1 MPIVNNSLM
10 SIKKFNLVLLLS
22 LFTCCLVGQS
32 SSNKSQN
39 REDYYGHKLN
49 FGFFLGINKTNFS
62 ITTVNNWSAI
72 AGDSLKTIL
81 SSPSTGFNL
90 GIVSEMRLH
99 QYATLR
105 FLPDIAFGQ
114 RNLEYHFAGVDTF
127 DIIKKVES
135 TFLNFPLNFKIRSK
149 RFGNFAAYML
159 GGGKYTLD
167 LASQKDV
174 NNGGIPLALQV
185 VKLAKNDWSIEA
197 GAGVDFFLPYFKF
210 GIELKTSMG
219 IKNMLIRDPNPSVLS
234 STIDNLRSKVFL
246 ISFTFEG

>member
-1 MPIVNNSLM
+1 MVPNR
-10 SIKKFNLVLLLS
+10 FC
-22 LFTCCLVGQS
+22 LFLFATLFASGLFAQGG
-32 SSNKSQN
+32 SQKPEN
-39 REDYYGHKLN
+39 RANYYGQKVN
-49 FGFFLGINKTNFS
+49 FGFYLGINRTNFD
-62 ITTVNNWSAI
+62 ITPVNNWQSI

-90 GIVSEMRLH
+90 GIVSELRIH
-99 QYATLR
+99 EYVTLR

-114 RNLEYHFAGVDTF
+114 RNLEYHFEGNDTF
-127 DIIKKVES
+127 DIQKKVES
-135 TFLNFPLNFKIRSK
+135 TFLDFPLDAKIRSK

-174 NNGGIPLALQV
+174 NNTGLPLAQQV
-185 VKLAKNDWSIEA
+185 VKLAKNDWAVEA

-210 GIELKTSMG
+210 GIELKASLG
-219 IKNMLIRDPNPSVLS
+219 LRNMLVRDPGPSILS
-234 STIDNLRSKVFL
+234 STIDSLHSKVFL